1 MSSILKITSPSLT
14 RIAKLLLYMLLIGV
28 LSFLSGCAIT
38 PDTVVKTPMTAKP
51 ATTPASKASSGAI
64 FNASAYRPLF
74 EDRRPRMVGDI
85 LTIMITEN
93 TSTTKAGGS
102 SGSKTGS
109 IDTSI
114 KMPTGLP
121 VKLIKEDI
129 TIGADSDIKYED
141 KAAANN
147 SNVFNGSITV
157 TVVEVLA
164 NGNLVV
170 SGEKQISLDKGTEF
184 VRFSGVVNPD
194 MVTTGNVVAST
205 KVADARVEYR
215 TNSKIDAAQIASI
228 LARFFLSF
236 APL

>member
-1 MSSILKITSPSLT
+1 MFNTKVFFIGSILI
-14 RIAKLLLYMLLIGV
+14 
-28 LSFLSGCAIT
+28 LSGCAIA
-38 PDTVVKTPMTAKP
+38 PDSIVKEPTTAKP
-51 ATTPASKASSGAI
+51 QAIPSNSANKGAI
-64 FNASAYRPLF
+64 FNVAAYRPMF
-74 EDRRPRMVGDI
+74 EDRRARLMGDI
-85 LTIMITEN
+85 LTINIAEN
-93 TSTTKAGGS
+93 TSATKAGGS

-109 IDTSI
+109 VDTLV

-121 VKLIKEDI
+121 IRLLKEDV
-129 TIGADSDIKYED
+129 TIAASSDIKNED

-147 SNVFNGSITV
+147 SNNFNGSITV
-157 TVVEVLA
+157 TVVEVLS

-194 MVTTGNVVAST
+194 TITTGNFVSSA
-205 KVADARVEYR
+205 KVADARIEYR

>member
-1 MSSILKITSPSLT
+1 MFNTKVFFIGSMLTLSS
-14 RIAKLLLYMLLIGV
+14 
-28 LSFLSGCAIT
+28 CAIT
-38 PDTVVKTPMTAKP
+38 PDSIVKEPTTAKP
-51 ATTPASKASSGAI
+51 QAASSTSASKGAI
-64 FNASAYRPLF
+64 FNIAAYRPMF
-74 EDRRPRMVGDI
+74 EDRRARLMGDI
-85 LTIMITEN
+85 LTININEN
-93 TSTTKAGGS
+93 TTATKAGGS

-109 IDTSI
+109 VDTLV
-114 KMPTGLP
+114 KVPTGLP
-121 VKLIKEDI
+121 IRLLKEDV
-129 TIGADSDIKYED
+129 TIAASSDIENED

-147 SNVFNGSITV
+147 SNNFNGSITV
-157 TVVEVLA
+157 TVVEVLS

-194 MVTTGNVVAST
+194 TITTGNVVSST

>member
-1 MSSILKITSPSLT
+1 MLRIAIKSLKNLFISACAMSALSILS
-14 RIAKLLLYMLLIGV
+14 A
-28 LSFLSGCAIT
+28 CAIT

-51 ATTPASKASSGAI
+51 AAIKPNPAGSGAI

-74 EDRRPRMVGDI
+74 EDRRARLVGDI
-85 LTIMITEN
+85 LTINITEN
-93 TSTTKAGGS
+93 TTATKAGGS

-109 IDTSI
+109 VDTSV

-121 VKLIKEDI
+121 VRLLKEDV
-129 TIGADSDIKYED
+129 TIAADSAIKNED

-157 TVVEVLA
+157 TVIEVLS

-194 MVTTGNVVAST
+194 TVTTGNVVSST
-205 KVADARVEYR
+205 KVADARIEYR
-215 TNSKIDAAQIASI
+215 TNSKIDAAQVASI